1 MTSEVDTRALSR
13 RFHAQAQRE
22 RDAGLEGVAKTYQ
35 EIADALDQ
43 LHDER
48 DQERAARERA
58 EAALRHISEN
68 SDDVYDGRRMQGAF
82 RDPVSGEWCQHVVF
96 WSTYNG
102 GFWQAGGIQ
111 KSTQLI

>member
-48 DQERAARERA
+48 AQERAARERA
-58 EAALRHISEN
+58 EAEAQKWKEVAAREWERARKAEN
-68 SDDVYDGRRMQGAF
+68 MLA
-82 RDPVSGEWCQHVVF
+82 
-96 WSTYNG
+96 
-102 GFWQAGGIQ
+102 QARQ
-111 KSTQLI
+111 P